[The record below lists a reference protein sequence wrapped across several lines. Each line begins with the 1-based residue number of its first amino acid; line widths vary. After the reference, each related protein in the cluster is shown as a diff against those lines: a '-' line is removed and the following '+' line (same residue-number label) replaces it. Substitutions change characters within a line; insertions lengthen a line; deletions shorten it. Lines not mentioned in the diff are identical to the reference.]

1 MTQLQTQLQNQP
13 HTQSSTQ
20 PVYATQ
26 YRIYLE
32 DTDAGG
38 IVYHANHLKLFERCR
53 RDWLRELGMTSY
65 FYQAHSAET
74 VSQDVTHHSNSGK
87 ADIQFVVSQANI
99 RYLRPILLDSE
110 VTVVIETADC
120 KSASLQLEQRIYDS
134 HQQLLS
140 QAEISI
146 VCVATS
152 KDEKGQTQV
161 RPTRLPKAFV
171 QLLQLAR

>member
-1 MTQLQTQLQNQP
+1 MTQLQNQP

-32 DTDAGG
+32 DSDAGG

-53 RDWLRELGMTSY
+53 RDWLRALGMTSY
-65 FYQAHSAET
+65 FYQAHSAEAA
-74 VSQDVTHHSNSGK
+74 SHVTHHSDSGK

>member
-1 MTQLQTQLQNQP
+1 MTQLQNQP

-65 FYQAHSAET
+65 FYQAHSAEAA
-74 VSQDVTHHSNSGK
+74 SHVTHHGDSGK

-99 RYLRPILLDSE
+99 RYVRPILLDSE

-120 KSASLQLEQRIYDS
+120 KSASLQLEQRIYDN

-140 QAEISI
+140 KAEVSI
-146 VCVATS
+146 VCVATH

-171 QLLQLAR
+171 QLLRLAR

>member
-1 MTQLQTQLQNQP
+1 MTKLQNQP
-13 HTQSSTQ
+13 HTQSSNQ

-53 RDWLRELGMTSY
+53 RDWLRALGMTSY
-65 FYQAHSAET
+65 FYQAHSAEAA
-74 VSQDVTHHSNSGK
+74 SHVTHHSDSGK

-110 VTVVIETADC
+110 VTVVIEAADC

-171 QLLQLAR
+171 QLLQLAQ

>member
-1 MTQLQTQLQNQP
+1 VTQLQNQP
-13 HTQSSTQ
+13 HTQSSNQ

-53 RDWLRELGMTSY
+53 RDWLRALGMTSY
-65 FYQAHSAET
+65 FYQAHSAEAA
-74 VSQDVTHHSNSGK
+74 SHVTHHSNSGK

-110 VTVVIETADC
+110 VTVVIEAADC

-152 KDEKGQTQV
+152 KDEKGQNQV

>member
-1 MTQLQTQLQNQP
+1 MTQRQNQP
-13 HTQSSTQ
+13 HTQLSTQ
-20 PVYATQ
+20 PIYATQ

-38 IVYHANHLKLFERCR
+38 IVYHANHLTLLERCR
-53 RDWLRELGMTSY
+53 RYWLRVLGMTSY
-65 FYQAHSAET
+65 FYQAHSADA
-74 VSQDVTHHSNSGK
+74 VSQDVTHQSDSGK
-87 ADIQFVVSQANI
+87 PDIQFVVSQANI

-140 QAEISI
+140 QAEITI

-152 KDEKGQTQV
+152 KDENGQTQV
-161 RPTRLPKAFV
+161 RPTRLPKAFL

>member
-1 MTQLQTQLQNQP
+1 MTQLQNQP
-13 HTQSSTQ
+13 LTQSSTQ
-20 PVYATQ
+20 PVYTTP

-53 RDWLRELGMTSY
+53 RDWLRALGMTSY
-65 FYQAHSAET
+65 FYQAHSAEAA
-74 VSQDVTHHSNSGK
+74 SHVTHHSDSGK

-161 RPTRLPKAFV
+161 RPTRLPEAFV

>member
-1 MTQLQTQLQNQP
+1 MTQLQNQP

-53 RDWLRELGMTSY
+53 RDWLRALGMTSY
-65 FYQAHSAET
+65 FYQAHSAEAA
-74 VSQDVTHHSNSGK
+74 SHVTHHGDSGK
-87 ADIQFVVSQANI
+87 PDIQFVVSQANI

-120 KSASLQLEQRIYDS
+120 KSASLQLEQRIYDN

-152 KDEKGQTQV
+152 KDEKGQNQV
-161 RPTRLPKAFV
+161 RPTRLPEAFV
-171 QLLQLAR
+171 QLLQLAQ

>member
-53 RDWLRELGMTSY
+53 RDWLRALGMTSY
-65 FYQAHSAET
+65 FYQAHSAEAA
-74 VSQDVTHHSNSGK
+74 SHVTHHSDSDK

-152 KDEKGQTQV
+152 KDEKGQNQV

>member
-1 MTQLQTQLQNQP
+1 MTQLQNQP
-13 HTQSSTQ
+13 HNQSSNQ

-65 FYQAHSAET
+65 FYQAHSAEAA
-74 VSQDVTHHSNSGK
+74 SHVTHHSDSGK

-110 VTVVIETADC
+110 VTVVIEAADC

-140 QAEISI
+140 QAQISI

>member
-1 MTQLQTQLQNQP
+1 MTQLQNQP
-13 HTQSSTQ
+13 LTQSSTQ

-65 FYQAHSAET
+65 FYQAHSAEAA
-74 VSQDVTHHSNSGK
+74 SHVTHHSNSGK

-140 QAEISI
+140 QAQISI

-152 KDEKGQTQV
+152 KDEKGQNQV

>member
-1 MTQLQTQLQNQP
+1 MTQLQNQP
-13 HTQSSTQ
+13 HTQSSNQ

-32 DTDAGG
+32 DSDAGG

-65 FYQAHSAET
+65 FYQAHSAEAA
-74 VSQDVTHHSNSGK
+74 SHVTHHSDCGK

-110 VTVVIETADC
+110 VTVVIEAADC

>member
-1 MTQLQTQLQNQP
+1 MTQLQNQP
-13 HTQSSTQ
+13 HNQSSNQ
-20 PVYATQ
+20 PVYANQ

-53 RDWLRELGMTSY
+53 RDWLRALGMTSY
-65 FYQAHSAET
+65 FYQAHSAEAA
-74 VSQDVTHHSNSGK
+74 SHVTHHSDSGK

-110 VTVVIETADC
+110 VTVVIEAADC

-140 QAEISI
+140 QAQISI

-161 RPTRLPKAFV
+161 RPTRLPEAFV

>member
-1 MTQLQTQLQNQP
+1 MTQLQNQP
-13 HTQSSTQ
+13 HTQSSSQ
-20 PVYATQ
+20 PVYANQ

-53 RDWLRELGMTSY
+53 RDWLRALGMTSY
-65 FYQAHSAET
+65 FYQAHSAEAA
-74 VSQDVTHHSNSGK
+74 SHVTHHSDSGK

-110 VTVVIETADC
+110 VTVVIEAADC

-152 KDEKGQTQV
+152 KDEKGQNQV

>member
-1 MTQLQTQLQNQP
+1 MTQLQNQP

-20 PVYATQ
+20 PVYANQ

-53 RDWLRELGMTSY
+53 RDWLRALGMTSY
-65 FYQAHSAET
+65 FYQAHSAEAA
-74 VSQDVTHHSNSGK
+74 SHVTHHSDRGK

-110 VTVVIETADC
+110 VTVVIEAADC

>member
-1 MTQLQTQLQNQP
+1 MTQLQNQP

-65 FYQAHSAET
+65 FYQAHSAEAA
-74 VSQDVTHHSNSGK
+74 SHVTHHSDSGK

-110 VTVVIETADC
+110 VTVVIEAADC

>member
-1 MTQLQTQLQNQP
+1 MTQLQNQP
-13 HTQSSTQ
+13 HNQSSNQ

-53 RDWLRELGMTSY
+53 RDWLRALGMTSY
-65 FYQAHSAET
+65 FYQAHSAEAA
-74 VSQDVTHHSNSGK
+74 SHVTHHSDSGK

-110 VTVVIETADC
+110 VTVVIEAADC

>member
-1 MTQLQTQLQNQP
+1 MTQLQTQP
-13 HTQSSTQ
+13 HNQSSNQ

-53 RDWLRELGMTSY
+53 RDWLRALGMTSY
-65 FYQAHSAET
+65 FYQAHSAEAA
-74 VSQDVTHHSNSGK
+74 SHVTHHSDSGK

-110 VTVVIETADC
+110 VTVVIEAADC

-146 VCVATS
+146 VCVATH
-152 KDEKGQTQV
+152 KDEKGQNQV

>member
-1 MTQLQTQLQNQP
+1 MTQLQNQP
-13 HTQSSTQ
+13 HTQSSNQ

-32 DTDAGG
+32 DSDAGG

-65 FYQAHSAET
+65 FYQAHSAEAA
-74 VSQDVTHHSNSGK
+74 SHVTHHSDSGK

-110 VTVVIETADC
+110 VTVGTW
-120 KSASLQLEQRIYDS
+120 
-134 HQQLLS
+134 
-140 QAEISI
+140 
-146 VCVATS
+146 
-152 KDEKGQTQV
+152 
-161 RPTRLPKAFV
+161 RP
-171 QLLQLAR
+171 

>member
-1 MTQLQTQLQNQP
+1 M
-13 HTQSSTQ
+13 
-20 PVYATQ
+20 
-26 YRIYLE
+26 E
-32 DTDAGG
+32 
-38 IVYHANHLKLFERCR
+38 C
-53 RDWLRELGMTSY
+53 WLRELGMTSY
-65 FYQAHSAET
+65 FYQAHSAEAA
-74 VSQDVTHHSNSGK
+74 SHVTHHSDSGK

-110 VTVVIETADC
+110 VTVVIEAADC

-171 QLLQLAR
+171 QLLQFAR

>member
-1 MTQLQTQLQNQP
+1 MTQLQNQP

-20 PVYATQ
+20 PIYASH

-65 FYQAHSAET
+65 FYQAHSAEAA
-74 VSQDVTHHSNSGK
+74 SHVTHHSDSGK

-110 VTVVIETADC
+110 VTVVIEAADC

-140 QAEISI
+140 QAQISI

>member
-13 HTQSSTQ
+13 HTQSNHQ
-20 PVYATQ
+20 PVYANQ

-65 FYQAHSAET
+65 FYQAHSAEAA
-74 VSQDVTHHSNSGK
+74 SHVTHHSDSGK
-87 ADIQFVVSQANI
+87 ADIQFVVSQANV

-110 VTVVIETADC
+110 VTVVIEAADC

-146 VCVATS
+146 VCVATH

>member
-1 MTQLQTQLQNQP
+1 MTQLQNQP
-13 HTQSSTQ
+13 HTQSSNQ

-53 RDWLRELGMTSY
+53 RDWLRALGMTSY
-65 FYQAHSAET
+65 FYQAHSAEAA
-74 VSQDVTHHSNSGK
+74 SHVTHHSNSGK

-110 VTVVIETADC
+110 VTVVIEAADC

-152 KDEKGQTQV
+152 KDEKGQNQV
-161 RPTRLPKAFV
+161 RPTRLSKAFV

>member
-1 MTQLQTQLQNQP
+1 MTQLQNQP

-20 PVYATQ
+20 PVYANQ

-53 RDWLRELGMTSY
+53 RDWLRALGMTSY
-65 FYQAHSAET
+65 FYQAHSAEAA
-74 VSQDVTHHSNSGK
+74 SHVTHHSDSGK
-87 ADIQFVVSQANI
+87 PDIQFVVSQANI

-120 KSASLQLEQRIYDS
+120 KSASLQLEQRIYDN

-171 QLLQLAR
+171 QLLQLAQ

>member
-1 MTQLQTQLQNQP
+1 MTKLQSQP
-13 HTQSSTQ
+13 HTQSSNQ
-20 PVYATQ
+20 PVYANQ

-53 RDWLRELGMTSY
+53 RDWLRALGMTSY
-65 FYQAHSAET
+65 FYQAHSAEAA
-74 VSQDVTHHSNSGK
+74 SHVTHHSDSSK

-152 KDEKGQTQV
+152 KDEKGQNQV
-161 RPTRLPKAFV
+161 RPTRLPEAFV

>member
-1 MTQLQTQLQNQP
+1 MTQLQNQP
-13 HTQSSTQ
+13 LTQSSTQ

-65 FYQAHSAET
+65 FYQAQSAEAA
-74 VSQDVTHHSNSGK
+74 SHVTHHGDSGK
-87 ADIQFVVSQANI
+87 PDIQFVVSQANI

-120 KSASLQLEQRIYDS
+120 KSASLQLEQRIYDN

>member
-13 HTQSSTQ
+13 HNQSSNQ

-53 RDWLRELGMTSY
+53 RDWLRALGMTSY
-65 FYQAHSAET
+65 FYQAHSAEAA
-74 VSQDVTHHSNSGK
+74 SHVTHHSDSGK

-110 VTVVIETADC
+110 VTVVIEAADC

-140 QAEISI
+140 QAQISI

>member
-1 MTQLQTQLQNQP
+1 MTKLQNQP
-13 HTQSSTQ
+13 HTQSSNQ

-65 FYQAHSAET
+65 FYQAHSAEAA
-74 VSQDVTHHSNSGK
+74 SHVTHHSDSGK

-140 QAEISI
+140 KAEISI

-152 KDEKGQTQV
+152 KDENGQTQV

>member
-1 MTQLQTQLQNQP
+1 MTQLQNQP
-13 HTQSSTQ
+13 LTQSSTQ

-65 FYQAHSAET
+65 FYQAHSAEAA
-74 VSQDVTHHSNSGK
+74 SHVTHHSDSGK
-87 ADIQFVVSQANI
+87 PDIQFVVSQANI
-99 RYLRPILLDSE
+99 RYVRPILLDSE

>member
-1 MTQLQTQLQNQP
+1 MTQLQNQP
-13 HTQSSTQ
+13 LTQSSTQ
-20 PVYATQ
+20 PVYTTP

-53 RDWLRELGMTSY
+53 RDWLRALGMTSY
-65 FYQAHSAET
+65 FYQAHSAEAA
-74 VSQDVTHHSNSGK
+74 SHVTHHSDSGK

-110 VTVVIETADC
+110 VTVVIEAADC

-140 QAEISI
+140 QAQISI

-161 RPTRLPKAFV
+161 RPTRLPEAFV

>member
-1 MTQLQTQLQNQP
+1 MTQLQNQP
-13 HTQSSTQ
+13 HTQSSNQ

-53 RDWLRELGMTSY
+53 RDWLRALGMTSY
-65 FYQAHSAET
+65 FYQAHSAEAA
-74 VSQDVTHHSNSGK
+74 SHVTHHSDSGK

-110 VTVVIETADC
+110 VTVVIEAADC

-152 KDEKGQTQV
+152 KDEKGQNQV

>member
-1 MTQLQTQLQNQP
+1 MTQLQNQP

-74 VSQDVTHHSNSGK
+74 VSQDVTHHSDSGK
-87 ADIQFVVSQANI
+87 PDIQFVVSQANI

-140 QAEISI
+140 KAEISI
-146 VCVATS
+146 VCVATH
-152 KDEKGQTQV
+152 KDENGQTQV

>member
-1 MTQLQTQLQNQP
+1 MTQLQNQP

-65 FYQAHSAET
+65 FYQAHSAEAA
-74 VSQDVTHHSNSGK
+74 SHVTHHSDSGK
-87 ADIQFVVSQANI
+87 PDIQFVVSQANI

-110 VTVVIETADC
+110 VTVVIEAADC

-140 QAEISI
+140 KAEISI

>member
-1 MTQLQTQLQNQP
+1 MTQLQNQP
-13 HTQSSTQ
+13 HTQSSNQ
-20 PVYATQ
+20 PVYANQ

-65 FYQAHSAET
+65 FYQAHSAEAA
-74 VSQDVTHHSNSGK
+74 SHVTHHSDSGK

-110 VTVVIETADC
+110 VTVVIEAADC

-171 QLLQLAR
+171 QLQQLAR

>member
-1 MTQLQTQLQNQP
+1 MTQP

-20 PVYATQ
+20 PVYANQ

-65 FYQAHSAET
+65 FYQAHSAEA
-74 VSQDVTHHSNSGK
+74 VSHDVTHHSDSGK
-87 ADIQFVVSQANI
+87 PDIQFVVSHANI
-99 RYLRPILLDSE
+99 RYLRPIPLDSE
-110 VTVVIETADC
+110 VIVVIETADC
-120 KSASLQLEQRIYDS
+120 KSASLQLEQRIYDNY
-134 HQQLLS
+134 QQLLS

-146 VCVATS
+146 VCVATH

>member
-1 MTQLQTQLQNQP
+1 MTQLQNQP
-13 HTQSSTQ
+13 HTQSRNQ

-32 DTDAGG
+32 ESDAGG

-53 RDWLRELGMTSY
+53 RDWLRALGMTSY
-65 FYQAHSAET
+65 FYQAHSAEAA
-74 VSQDVTHHSNSGK
+74 SHVTHHSDSGK

-110 VTVVIETADC
+110 VTVVIEAADC

>member
-1 MTQLQTQLQNQP
+1 MTQLQNQP
-13 HTQSSTQ
+13 HTQSSNQ
-20 PVYATQ
+20 PVYANQ

-65 FYQAHSAET
+65 FYQAHSAEAA
-74 VSQDVTHHSNSGK
+74 SHVTHHSDSGK

-110 VTVVIETADC
+110 VTVVIEAADC

-161 RPTRLPKAFV
+161 RPTRLPKAFI

>member
-1 MTQLQTQLQNQP
+1 MTQLQNQP

-53 RDWLRELGMTSY
+53 RDWLRALGMTSY
-65 FYQAHSAET
+65 FYQAHSAEAA
-74 VSQDVTHHSNSGK
+74 SHVTHQSDRGK
-87 ADIQFVVSQANI
+87 PDIQFVVSQANI
-99 RYLRPILLDSE
+99 RYVRPILLDSE

-120 KSASLQLEQRIYDS
+120 KSASLQLEQRIYDN

-146 VCVATS
+146 VCVATH

-171 QLLQLAR
+171 QLLQLAQ

>member
-1 MTQLQTQLQNQP
+1 MTQP
-13 HTQSSTQ
+13 HTQSGTQ

-65 FYQAHSAET
+65 FYQAHSAEAA
-74 VSQDVTHHSNSGK
+74 SHVTHHGDSGK
-87 ADIQFVVSQANI
+87 PDIQFVVSQANI

-120 KSASLQLEQRIYDS
+120 KSASLQLEQRIYDN

-152 KDEKGQTQV
+152 KDEKGQNQV
-161 RPTRLPKAFV
+161 RPTRLPEAFV
-171 QLLQLAR
+171 QLLQLAQ